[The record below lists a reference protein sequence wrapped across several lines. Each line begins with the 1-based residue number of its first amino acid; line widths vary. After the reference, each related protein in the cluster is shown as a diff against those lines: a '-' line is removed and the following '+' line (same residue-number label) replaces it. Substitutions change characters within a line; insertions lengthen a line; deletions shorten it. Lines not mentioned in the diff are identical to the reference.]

1 VATGGPGTHLLD
13 LYPMIYQGHG
23 QPPWG
28 YQVSYLTYADDFPG
42 LSLGYKIPAMR
53 LAIEV
58 TE

>member
-1 VATGGPGTHLLD
+1 VP
-13 LYPMIYQGHG
+13 
-23 QPPWG
+23 
-28 YQVSYLTYADDFPG
+28 YLTYADDFPG